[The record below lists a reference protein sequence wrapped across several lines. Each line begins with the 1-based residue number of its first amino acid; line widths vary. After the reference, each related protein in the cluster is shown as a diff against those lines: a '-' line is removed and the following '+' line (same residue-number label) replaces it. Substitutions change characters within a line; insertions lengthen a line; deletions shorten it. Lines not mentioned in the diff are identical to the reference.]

1 MKRAFLIFVLACA
14 VPTGALAQDKP
25 VASESPATIPDTV
38 AKVTRADPV
47 LDLDEILNRLARA
60 DDADTANL
68 LAEEAQAR
76 FRHSGS
82 ASVDLIL
89 TRGMQA
95 QARGDLDLASDFYA
109 DLTDLAPKFAEGW
122 NMRANVEYQRG
133 DLQGALDDM
142 AKAIDLQPRNFAA
155 LASLGQLLES
165 MQQYRAALKAYDD
178 ALRVHPFLETA
189 IKGKERLEKA
199 VNGRQL

>member
-1 MKRAFLIFVLACA
+1 MNRTFLIFALACA
-14 VPTGALAQDKP
+14 LPACALAQDKP
-25 VASESPATIPDTV
+25 AATIPDVV
-38 AKVTRADPV
+38 AKVSTPDPV
-47 LDLDEILNRLARA
+47 LPLDEILNRLARA
-60 DDADTANL
+60 DDSATAQL

-89 TRGMQA
+89 ARGMQA
-95 QARGDLDLASDFYA
+95 QAQGDLALASDFYA
-109 DLTDLAPKFAEGW
+109 DLTELAPDFAEGW
-122 NMRANVEYQRG
+122 NMRATLEFQRG

-155 LASLGQLLES
+155 LANLGQLLER
-165 MQQYRAALKAYDD
+165 MQQDRAALQAYED
-178 ALRVHPFLETA
+178 ALKVHPFLEPA
-189 IKGKERLEKA
+189 LKGKERLEKA